1 MLLKNANL
9 VFKRLTQQ
17 LIRVYFKQRNV
28 GKYGVENVI
37 EKKNY

>member
-1 MLLKNANL
+1 MPLKNANL

-37 EKKNY
+37 GKKNY